1 MRRVAVITL
10 GCKVNQYE
18 SASFQDSAIA
28 AGYEVSRPGEEADC
42 VVINTCS
49 VTARAGVQSRQTI
62 RQAIRRNPAAS
73 LIITGCHAQAAPEEI
88 AAMPELAGRRVCLIG
103 NGEKEKIAGL
113 FAAQNWPEEHL
124 LGDMTQVKEIARLP
138 TRRFAERSRA
148 CLRVQDG
155 CDSRCSYCIVP
166 LTRGQSRSLPL
177 DEVLAQAGV
186 FAQSGYKEIIITG
199 IHVGLYGR
207 DLPKKYRII
216 NLLEELSRKFQEIRF
231 RLSSIEPTE
240 ISDELLA
247 LFRERKNL
255 MPHLHIPLQS
265 GDDEILARMGRHYR
279 AADFAAVIGQCRAA
293 LPAAAIG
300 CDVLVG
306 FPGETV
312 QLFENTKKLIETIAP
327 DYLHVFPYSPRP
339 GTMAASL
346 PDHVHGREKERRAA
360 ILRALSDELRLAF
373 YRRHLGEVREIL
385 VQNDHDASGM
395 QTALTD
401 NYIPVITRSPM
412 AAGAVLLARLT
423 ELKGD
428 RVSAEVCADEN

>member
-1 MRRVAVITL
+1 VRRVAVVTL

-18 SASFQDSAIA
+18 SASFQDSAVA
-28 AGYEVSRPGEEADC
+28 AGYEAGQSGEEADC
-42 VVINTCS
+42 VIINTCS
-49 VTARAGVQSRQTI
+49 VTARAGVQSRQAI
-62 RQAIRRNPAAS
+62 RQAIRKNPAAS

-88 AAMPELAGRRVCLIG
+88 ATMPELAGRRVCLIG

-113 FAAQNWPEEHL
+113 FAAENWPDRL
-124 LGDMTQVKEIARLP
+124 LTDITQTTEIAHLP

-166 LTRGQSRSLPL
+166 FTRGQSRSLPPA
-177 DEVLAQAGV
+177 EVLAQAETFV
-186 FAQSGYKEIIITG
+186 QSGYKEIVITG
-199 IHVGLYGR
+199 IHVGFYGR
-207 DLPKKYRII
+207 DFQNKYRII
-216 NLLEELSRKFQEIRF
+216 NLLEELSRKFPATRF

-279 AADFAAVIGQCRAA
+279 AADFAAVIGRCRAA

-300 CDVLVG
+300 CDVLAG
-306 FPGETV
+306 FPGESE
-312 QLFENTKKLIETIAP
+312 QLFENTRKFIKIIDPA
-327 DYLHVFPYSPRP
+327 YLHVFPYSPRP
-339 GTMAASL
+339 GTIAAGF

-360 ILRALSDELRLAF
+360 ILRTLSDELHLAF
-373 YRRHLGEVREIL
+373 YRRHLGEIREIL
-385 VQNDHDASGM
+385 VQNDHNASGM

-401 NYIPVITRSPM
+401 NYIPVVTHSRA
-412 AAGAVLLARLT
+412 AAGSVLQARLAAI
-423 ELKGD
+423 EGG
-428 RVSAEVCADEN
+428 RVLAEVCADED